1 MRNYSGITVNTE
13 ERTHHELKILWS
25 ILVREDVGSTETELS
40 EEVRSLTGKRGII
53 YRLTFS
59 FNANSIFL
67 IYS

>member
-1 MRNYSGITVNTE
+1 MEPAARLGF
-13 ERTHHELKILWS
+13 LKKSVAALA
-25 ILVREDVGSTETELS
+25 
-40 EEVRSLTGKRGII
+40 KRGII